1 MEPDLLSLIL
11 SASGVTD
18 LVGQRVTWGA
28 RPQGVGKP
36 DIALLLV
43 SGVPDYHMQGESGL
57 DASLVQMDIRSDATS
72 FGSLKQAGDIRD
84 AVRAVLSGYSGTVGS
99 TTFYGIFLRSVRQR
113 VEQAEGGGMAYLIQM
128 DWDIQ
133 SRAAA

>member
-1 MEPDLLSLIL
+1 MEADLLSLIL
-11 SASGVTD
+11 SSSGVTD

-57 DASLVQMDIRSDATS
+57 DASLVQVDIRSDA
-72 FGSLKQAGDIRD
+72 SLKAAGDIRD

-99 TTFYGIFLRSVRQR
+99 TTFYGVFLRSVRQR

>member
-1 MEPDLLSLIL
+1 MEADLLSLIL

-57 DASLVQMDIRSDATS
+57 DASLVQIDIRSDA
-72 FGSLKQAGDIRD
+72 SLKAAGYIRD

>member
-1 MEPDLLSLIL
+1 MEADLLSLIL

-57 DASLVQMDIRSDATS
+57 DASLVQMDIRSDA
-72 FGSLKQAGDIRD
+72 SLKAAGDIRD
-84 AVRAVLSGYSGTVGS
+84 AVRAVLSGYSGTLGS

>member
-11 SASGVTD
+11 SSSGVTD

-57 DASLVQMDIRSDATS
+57 DASLVQVDIRSDA
-72 FGSLKQAGDIRD
+72 SLKAAGDIRD

>member
-1 MEPDLLSLIL
+1 MEADLLSLIL

-57 DASLVQMDIRSDATS
+57 DASLVQMDIRSDA
-72 FGSLKQAGDIRD
+72 SLKQAGDIRD
-84 AVRAVLSGYSGTVGS
+84 AVRAVLSGYSGAVGS

>member
-57 DASLVQMDIRSDATS
+57 DASLVQVDIRSDA
-72 FGSLKQAGDIRD
+72 SLKAAGDIRD

>member
-1 MEPDLLSLIL
+1 MEADLLSLIL

-57 DASLVQMDIRSDATS
+57 DASLVQMDIRSDA
-72 FGSLKQAGDIRD
+72 SLKQAGDIRD

>member
-11 SASGVTD
+11 SSSGVTD

-57 DASLVQMDIRSDATS
+57 DASLVQMDIRSDA
-72 FGSLKQAGDIRD
+72 SLKQAGDIRR
-84 AVRAVLSGYSGTVGS
+84 AARAVLSGYSGTVGS

-133 SRAAA
+133 SRST

>member
-1 MEPDLLSLIL
+1 MEADLLSLIL

-57 DASLVQMDIRSDATS
+57 DASLVQMDIRSDA
-72 FGSLKQAGDIRD
+72 SLKQAGDIRR
-84 AVRAVLSGYSGTVGS
+84 AARAVLSGYSGTVGS

>member
-1 MEPDLLSLIL
+1 MEADLLSLIL
-11 SASGVTD
+11 SSSGVTD

-57 DASLVQMDIRSDATS
+57 DASLVQVDIRSDA
-72 FGSLKQAGDIRD
+72 SLKAAGDIRD

>member
-1 MEPDLLSLIL
+1 MEADLLSLIL

-57 DASLVQMDIRSDATS
+57 DASLVQVDIRSDA
-72 FGSLKQAGDIRD
+72 SLKAAGDIRD

>member
-11 SASGVTD
+11 SSSGVTD

-57 DASLVQMDIRSDATS
+57 DASLVQVDIRSDA
-72 FGSLKQAGDIRD
+72 SLKAAGDIRD

-133 SRAAA
+133 SRDAD

>member
-1 MEPDLLSLIL
+1 MEADLLSLIL

-57 DASLVQMDIRSDATS
+57 DASLVQVDIRSDA
-72 FGSLKQAGDIRD
+72 SLKAAGDIRD

-99 TTFYGIFLRSVRQR
+99 TTFYGVFLRSVRQR

>member
-11 SASGVTD
+11 SSSGVTD
-18 LVGQRVTWGA
+18 LVGQRVTWGS

-57 DASLVQMDIRSDATS
+57 DASLVQMDIRSDA
-72 FGSLKQAGDIRD
+72 SLKQAGDIRD

>member
-1 MEPDLLSLIL
+1 MEADLLSLIL

-57 DASLVQMDIRSDATS
+57 DASLVQMDIRSDA
-72 FGSLKQAGDIRD
+72 SLKAAGDIRD

-133 SRAAA
+133 SRST

>member
-57 DASLVQMDIRSDATS
+57 DASLVQMDIRSDA
-72 FGSLKQAGDIRD
+72 SLKAAGDIRD

-128 DWDIQ
+128 DWDVA
-133 SRAAA
+133 SHTAG

>member
-1 MEPDLLSLIL
+1 MEADLLSLIL

-57 DASLVQMDIRSDATS
+57 DASLVQIDIRSDE
-72 FGSLKQAGDIRD
+72 SLKKSGAIRD
-84 AVRAVLSGYSGTVGS
+84 AVRAALSGYSGTVGS

-113 VEQAEGGGMAYLIQM
+113 AEQAEGGGMAYLIQM

>member
-1 MEPDLLSLIL
+1 MEADLLSLIL

-57 DASLVQMDIRSDATS
+57 DASLVQMDIRSDA
-72 FGSLKQAGDIRD
+72 SLKQAGDIRR
-84 AVRAVLSGYSGTVGS
+84 AARAVLSGYSGTVGS

-133 SRAAA
+133 SRST

>member
-1 MEPDLLSLIL
+1 MEADLLSLIL

-57 DASLVQMDIRSDATS
+57 DASLVQMDIRSDA
-72 FGSLKQAGDIRD
+72 SLKAAGDIRD

>member
-1 MEPDLLSLIL
+1 MEADLLSLIL

-57 DASLVQMDIRSDATS
+57 DASLVQVDIRSDA
-72 FGSLKQAGDIRD
+72 SLKAAGDIRD
-84 AVRAVLSGYSGTVGS
+84 AVRAVLSGYSGTLGS